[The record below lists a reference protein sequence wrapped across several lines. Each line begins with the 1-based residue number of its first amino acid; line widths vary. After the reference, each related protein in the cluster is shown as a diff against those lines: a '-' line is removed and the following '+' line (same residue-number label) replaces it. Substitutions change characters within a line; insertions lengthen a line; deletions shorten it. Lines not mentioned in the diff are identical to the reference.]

1 MGGGG
6 VVSNK
11 RGDSASEVSRFAQAP
26 AKRDAGTTLR
36 ATVLLPKYATTVGL
50 GTTRSWRSQSGLR
63 SGLGEEM
70 RTRTRACNRAGGL
83 ERDDDSMPEDV
94 RGQRGW
100 R

>member
-1 MGGGG
+1 MLFQIKGEILPQ
-6 VVSNK
+6 K
-11 RGDSASEVSRFAQAP
+11 CLDSLRRPPNE
-26 AKRDAGTTLR
+26 TLAR
-36 ATVLLPKYATTVGL
+36 HYATVLLPKYATTVGL

-70 RTRTRACNRAGGL
+70 RTRSRACNRAGGL